1 MVRRQRG
8 VGFESLLGGA
18 VPWVEGLVAPSVADG
33 EGVSS
38 GSLARSDP
46 QSACLQAKNHWP

>member
-18 VPWVEGLVAPSVADG
+18 VPWVEGLMAPSVADG